1 MGYSDLLEKAP
12 EKTPKR
18 QRFPRKE
25 RRQWKYSSSAWI
37 SLVTVSGLLIYA
49 A

>member
-18 QRFPRKE
+18 QRVPRKE
-25 RRQWKYSSSAWI
+25 RRQWKYSSSDKE
-37 SLVTVSGLLIYA
+37 TVKNVLGTTA
-49 A
+49 